1 MLNLASET
9 DPSWSRRI
17 LADLDALLLD
27 HTHCEKKAASTA
39 INLIFHYQDRPELMV
54 PLSELAREELRH
66 FERCLDLL
74 GSRGVAFRRQR
85 PSPYAREL
93 REAVRK
99 QEPERFVDVML
110 CCALIEARSC
120 ERMKILSEDLE
131 DPDLAV
137 FYADLLASEARHHT
151 TYVDLAVLAADRAT
165 VQARLAELALVE
177 AEILARAPELSR
189 MHAAGMEPSASV
201 SSAPS

>member
-17 LADLDALLLD
+17 VADLDALLLD

-39 INLIFHYQDRPELMV
+39 INLIFHYQDRAELMT

-66 FERCLDLL
+66 FERCLELL
-74 GSRGVAFRRQR
+74 ESRGVEFGRQR

-99 QEPERFVDVML
+99 QEPERFIDVML

-120 ERMKILSEDLE
+120 ERMKILSETLE
-131 DPDLAV
+131 DPLLAA
-137 FYADLLASEARHHT
+137 FYGELLASEARHHM
-151 TYVDLAVLAADRAT
+151 TYVDLAALAADRQQ
-165 VQARLAELALVE
+165 VLARLAELAAVE
-177 AEILARAPELSR
+177 AEILANAPEISR
-189 MHAAGMEPSASV
+189 MHAAGAVQPDPASV
-201 SSAPS
+201 EPA